1 MPQLALTL
9 KLLLTVKPVDPATA
23 VTLEQFT
30 NGLTTTVLFI
40 HLANNMSRTIFK
52 EENVHLLMFAVTV
65 LGNHPDLTMMALM
78 DALLSSLTLDTTLLT
93 TTMLKA
99 QLR

>member
-1 MPQLALTL
+1 
-9 KLLLTVKPVDPATA
+9 
-23 VTLEQFT
+23 
-30 NGLTTTVLFI
+30 
-40 HLANNMSRTIFK
+40 MSPTIFR

-78 DALLSSLTLDTTLLT
+78 DASLSSLTLDTTLLT

-99 QLR
+99 QLK